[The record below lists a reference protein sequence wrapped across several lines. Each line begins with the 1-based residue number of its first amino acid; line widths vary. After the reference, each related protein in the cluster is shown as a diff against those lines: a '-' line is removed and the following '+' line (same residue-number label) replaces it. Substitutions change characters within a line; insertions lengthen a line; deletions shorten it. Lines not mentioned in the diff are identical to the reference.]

1 MSFNSCPMIEGYD
14 ANIQKNVN
22 KAKLKWKNFC
32 VGMKKITLSHLH
44 LIYIYGILSYV
55 MHRL

>member
-1 MSFNSCPMIEGYD
+1 MNEGYD

-22 KAKLKWKNFC
+22 KTKLKWKNFC
-32 VGMKKITLSHLH
+32 VGMKKITFSLLH
-44 LIYIYGILSYV
+44 IINIYGILSQV